1 LINDPIAQ
9 QLGWTSVNPYPQ
21 PLTEAEVISQF
32 HAGANAFIND
42 VSSGLVQFAD
52 DAARARF
59 DLGLQRRNDYAV
71 KRPNF
76 GGDVYQTAT
85 QAANVAPTASQQRAL
100 DREAALAAQQQAAAA
115 LAAQQQAAQQGMLTD
130 SAAASVSPVQPVPAA
145 TLAPTANVAP
155 TASQTPSASLM
166 PSTASGLLGLS
177 ATDMSNAPVSAPI
190 MMQPTVTPYTNFNP
204 RDAQLAGVDTDTY
217 GNFLGEVNALNQAH
231 RGGNI
236 STDDYV
242 RNYYSLID
250 QYGVNPVVRDG
261 NRVLYLNPGIQFDS
275 AQYDVSPLDRDLNP
289 QTDGFG
295 SPDVFAIDRGQSAT
309 TAQLYPGGWA
319 FRGFENEPLG
329 SFIGDTRTRNE
340 QNLIRDIG
348 MLGLNTATNL
358 GIGSVLGAGS
368 AALGLPLAP
377 ESRDGAG
384 GITGGDVLAGAGAIF
399 NPRIGSRPNN
409 DRVVVDGERL
419 GRSES
424 ADALMRDV
432 LAGMMDVRERFDI
445 PPVENT
451 PPETI
456 EFPIEMPRLPV
467 EAEGD
472 AEDAAGGGGGGST
485 DLPSEEEEAD
495 EASDEPDG
503 AIGEPDVG
511 GGGGAEEGTSTAPAP
526 PEEVFGDLPA
536 GRPDFESEAGPGM
549 MPAWRWD
556 DRIGAWVNV
565 VTGERRTG
573 DSPGGFIPETGTEES
588 EAVDDDDISVLPD
601 IITGGG
607 DFDSD
612 FDMGIDFGPFPIG
625 TIGNVGTGSAVGG
638 DSGTGSGTGSGDSG
652 TGSGTGSGGDIG
664 SDAGVGTGSGTGTGG
679 GVGAGTG
686 EGTGDGEGDG
696 DGNGSS
702 QPAPTISV
710 QQQQKDFED
719 FMTQVRY
726 QVQMMQRPEFML
738 RDYLAEL
745 LK

>member
-9 QLGWTSVNPYPQ
+9 RLGWTSVNPYAQ
-21 PLTEAEVISQF
+21 PLTEADVIRQF
-32 HAGANAFIND
+32 HAGSNAFIND
-42 VSSGLVQFAD
+42 VSAGLVQFANE
-52 DAARARF
+52 AAESRF
-59 DLGLQRRNDYAV
+59 NLGIQRRNDYAV
-71 KRPNF
+71 ARPDF
-76 GGDVYQTAT
+76 GGDAYQTAT
-85 QAANVAPTASQQRAL
+85 QAGNVVLRASQQRAL
-100 DREAALAAQQQAAAA
+100 EREAALAAQQQAA
-115 LAAQQQAAQQGMLTD
+115 LAAQQQAAQQGMLTN
-130 SAAASVSPVQPVPAA
+130 SAAASVSPVQPAPAA
-145 TLAPTANVAP
+145 TLPVTANVSP
-155 TASQTPSASLM
+155 TAP
-166 PSTASGLLGLS
+166 SGLLGLS
-177 ATDMSNAPVSAPI
+177 TDMSNAPVSAPV
-190 MMQPTVTPYTNFNP
+190 MMQPSITPYTNFNP
-204 RDAQLAGVDTDTY
+204 RDAQLAGVDAAAY

-295 SPDVFAIDRGQSAT
+295 SPNVFAIDRGQSAT

-348 MLGLNTATNL
+348 MLGLNIATNL

-377 ESRDGAG
+377 GSTDRG
-384 GITGGDVLAGAGAIF
+384 GIGAVDVIRAGTSPVIGG
-399 NPRIGSRPNN
+399 GSSN
-409 DRVVVDGERL
+409 DRLNREQT
-419 GRSES
+419 

-432 LAGMMDVRERFDI
+432 LAGMMDVRERFEI

-472 AEDAAGGGGGGST
+472 AEDAGG
-485 DLPSEEEEAD
+485 
-495 EASDEPDG
+495 
-503 AIGEPDVG
+503 G
-511 GGGGAEEGTSTAPAP
+511 GGGGAEEGSSTAPAP

-556 DRIGAWVNV
+556 DKIGAWVNV
-565 VTGERRTG
+565 VTGTMRRQREY
-573 DSPGGFIPETGTEES
+573 PGGYIPEVGTETSES
-588 EAVDDDDISVLPD
+588 DDVTFMPLPD
-601 IITGGG
+601 LITGGG

-612 FDMGIDFGPFPIG
+612 FDMGIDFGPFPSIA
-625 TIGNVGTGSAVGG
+625 VGDIDTGSAVGG
-638 DSGTGSGTGSGDSG
+638 I
-652 TGSGTGSGGDIG
+652 GSGGDVG
-664 SDAGVGTGSGTGTGG
+664 SDTGAGAGSGTGTGG
-679 GVGAGTG
+679 GAGSGTG
-686 EGTGDGEGDG
+686 TGTGDGSGDG
-696 DGNGSS
+696 SGNGSTR
-702 QPAPTISV
+702 PALTMSL

-726 QVQMMQRPEFML
+726 QVQRMQRPEFML